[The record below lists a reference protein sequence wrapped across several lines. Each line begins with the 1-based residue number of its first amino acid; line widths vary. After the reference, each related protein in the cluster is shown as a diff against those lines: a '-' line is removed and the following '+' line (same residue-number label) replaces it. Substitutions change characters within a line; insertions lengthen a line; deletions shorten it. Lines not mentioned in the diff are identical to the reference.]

1 MVNPRI
7 LLLLGAAVLVLS
19 SAIAVFFAIGYRPDP
34 RSDYS
39 RAPAAPAAPVTE
51 TSTLSFQP
59 PPPPIMMPGP
69 GGQVPC
75 MGWTAEGCDQNRS
88 PATSSPSQP

>member
-7 LLLLGAAVLVLS
+7 LLLMGAAVLVLS
-19 SAIAVFFAIGYRPDP
+19 SAIAIFLAVGYSPE
-34 RSDYS
+34 SDYS
-39 RAPAAPAAPVTE
+39 RAPAAPVTE
-51 TSTLSFQP
+51 TSTLPFQP

-75 MGWTAEGCDQNRS
+75 MGWTNGGCA
-88 PATSSPSQP
+88 PAASQVAPTS

>member
-1 MVNPRI
+1 MVNPKV

-19 SAIAVFFAIGYRPDP
+19 SAIAIFFATGFTPE
-34 RSDYS
+34 RSYS

-51 TSTLSFQP
+51 TSTASFQP
-59 PPPPIMMPGP
+59 PPPPIMLPGP

-75 MGWTAEGCDQNRS
+75 MGWSAGGCDQNQA
-88 PATSSPSQP
+88 PATSSPPQP

>member
-1 MVNPRI
+1 MVNPKV
-7 LLLLGAAVLVLS
+7 LLFLGAAVLVLS
-19 SAIAVFFAIGYRPDP
+19 SAIAIFFAVGFTPEP
-34 RSDYS
+34 SYS
-39 RAPAAPAAPVTE
+39 RAPAAPVTE

-75 MGWTAEGCDQNRS
+75 MGWSADGCDRNPS
-88 PATSSPSQP
+88 SSPQP